1 MCLSYPTLTENQ
13 KNGSVVENRNSA
25 NSALK
30 KKANM
35 YLKKIATEMVVN
47 SMRNDGNG
55 NVNNIK
61 VKDVVALVNRNRK
74 NTPMVAKKSSLPY
87 PKENSP
93 NVATKEVNNAKGISL
108 VRPGSEAFY
117 KIFIHSRKC
126 VSCESPKC
134 KKMKK
139 IQAHFME
146 CSRSG
151 QNCPLCKQLIGL
163 LATFIKH

>member
-13 KNGSVVENRNSA
+13 KNGSVVENRNA

-30 KKANM
+30 KKNM
-35 YLKKIATEMVVN
+35 YLMKIASEMVVN
-47 SMRNDGNG
+47 SRNDGSG
-55 NVNNIK
+55 NNIK
-61 VKDVVALVNRNRK
+61 VQDVVALVNRNRK
-74 NTPMVAKKSSLPY
+74 NTPMVARKSLPY
-87 PKENSP
+87 PKENST
-93 NVATKEVNNAKGISL
+93 NVATKEVINAKGIS

-126 VSCESPKC
+126 VTCESPKC

-163 LATFIKH
+163 LATFVKH

>member
-13 KNGSVVENRNSA
+13 KNGSVVENRNP

-30 KKANM
+30 KNM
-35 YLKKIATEMVVN
+35 YLKKIASDIVVN
-47 SMRNDGNG
+47 SRNGG
-55 NVNNIK
+55 SGNNIK

-74 NTPMVAKKSSLPY
+74 NTPMVARKSLPY
-87 PKENSP
+87 PKENST
-93 NVATKEVNNAKGISL
+93 NVATKDVINAKGFSG
-108 VRPGSEAFY
+108 RPGSEAFY

-126 VSCESPKC
+126 VTCESPKC

-163 LATFIKH
+163 LATFVKH

>member
-13 KNGSVVENRNSA
+13 KNGSVVENRNA

-30 KKANM
+30 KKNM
-35 YLKKIATEMVVN
+35 YLKKIASEMVVN
-47 SMRNDGNG
+47 LRNDGSG
-55 NVNNIK
+55 NNIK

-74 NTPMVAKKSSLPY
+74 NTPMVARKSLPY
-87 PKENSP
+87 PKENST
-93 NVATKEVNNAKGISL
+93 NVATKEVINAKGIS
-108 VRPGSEAFY
+108 VRGRPGSEAFY

-126 VSCESPKC
+126 VTCESPKC
-134 KKMKK
+134 KKMKM

-163 LATFIKH
+163 LATFVKH

>member
-1 MCLSYPTLTENQ
+1 MCLSHPTLTENQ
-13 KNGSVVENRNSA
+13 KNGM
-25 NSALK
+25 K
-30 KKANM
+30 KKNM
-35 YLKKIATEMVVN
+35 YLKKIASEMVVN
-47 SMRNDGNG
+47 SRNDGSG
-55 NVNNIK
+55 NNIK

-74 NTPMVAKKSSLPY
+74 NTPMVARKSLPVPY
-87 PKENSP
+87 PKENRT
-93 NVATKEVNNAKGISL
+93 NGATKEVINAPKGISL

-117 KIFIHSRKC
+117 KIFIHSRMC
-126 VSCESPKC
+126 VTCESPKC

-163 LATFIKH
+163 LATFVKH

>member
-1 MCLSYPTLTENQ
+1 MCLSFPTLTENQ
-13 KNGSVVENRNSA
+13 KNGSVVENRNA

-30 KKANM
+30 KKM
-35 YLKKIATEMVVN
+35 YLKKIASEMVVN
-47 SMRNDGNG
+47 SRNDGSG
-55 NVNNIK
+55 NNIK
-61 VKDVVALVNRNRK
+61 VQDVVALVNRNRK
-74 NTPMVAKKSSLPY
+74 NTPMVARKSLPY
-87 PKENSP
+87 PKENST
-93 NVATKEVNNAKGISL
+93 NVATKEVINAKGIS

-126 VSCESPKC
+126 VTCESPKC

-163 LATFIKH
+163 LATFVKH

>member
-1 MCLSYPTLTENQ
+1 MCLSLQIENQ
-13 KNGSVVENRNSA
+13 KNGSVVEHRNV

-30 KKANM
+30 KENM
-35 YLKKIATEMVVN
+35 YLKKIASEMVVN
-47 SMRNDGNG
+47 SGNDGSG
-55 NVNNIK
+55 NNIK
-61 VKDVVALVNRNRK
+61 VQDFVALVNRNRK
-74 NTPMVAKKSSLPY
+74 NTPMVAKKSLPN
-87 PKENSP
+87 PKEKSL
-93 NVATKEVNNAKGISL
+93 NVANKEVINAKGIS

-117 KIFIHSRKC
+117 KIFIHSRNC
-126 VSCESPKC
+126 ATCESPKC

-163 LATFIKH
+163 LATFVKH

>member
-1 MCLSYPTLTENQ
+1 MCLSYPTLIENQ
-13 KNGSVVENRNSA
+13 KNGSVVENRNATSGI
-25 NSALK
+25 SALK
-30 KKANM
+30 KKNM
-35 YLKKIATEMVVN
+35 YLKKIASEMVVN
-47 SMRNDGNG
+47 SRNDKSG
-55 NVNNIK
+55 NNIK

-74 NTPMVAKKSSLPY
+74 NTPMVARKSLPVPY
-87 PKENSP
+87 PKENSR
-93 NVATKEVNNAKGISL
+93 NGATKEVINAQGIS

-117 KIFIHSRKC
+117 KIFIHSRMC

-163 LATFIKH
+163 LATFVKH

>member
-1 MCLSYPTLTENQ
+1 MCLSYPTLIENQ
-13 KNGSVVENRNSA
+13 KNGSVVENRNAISGI
-25 NSALK
+25 SALK
-30 KKANM
+30 KKNM
-35 YLKKIATEMVVN
+35 YLKKIASEMVVN
-47 SMRNDGNG
+47 SGNDGSG
-55 NVNNIK
+55 NNIK

-74 NTPMVAKKSSLPY
+74 NTPMVARKSLPVPY
-87 PKENSP
+87 PKENSR
-93 NVATKEVNNAKGISL
+93 NGATKEVINAPKGIS

-117 KIFIHSRKC
+117 KIFIHSRNC
-126 VSCESPKC
+126 VSCENPKC

-163 LATFIKH
+163 LATFVKH

>member
-1 MCLSYPTLTENQ
+1 MCLSYPILTENQ
-13 KNGSVVENRNSA
+13 KNGSVVENRNA

-30 KKANM
+30 KKKM
-35 YLKKIATEMVVN
+35 YLKKIASEMVVN
-47 SMRNDGNG
+47 SRNDGSG
-55 NVNNIK
+55 NNIK

-74 NTPMVAKKSSLPY
+74 NTPMVARKSLPY
-87 PKENSP
+87 PKENST
-93 NVATKEVNNAKGISL
+93 NVITKEVINAKGIS

-163 LATFIKH
+163 LATFVKH